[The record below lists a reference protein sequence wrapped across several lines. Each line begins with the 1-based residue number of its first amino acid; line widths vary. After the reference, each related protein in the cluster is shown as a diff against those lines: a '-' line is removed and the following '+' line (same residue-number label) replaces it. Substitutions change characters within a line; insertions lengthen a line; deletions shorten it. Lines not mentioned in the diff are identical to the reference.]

1 MRSSAA
7 ATSPAGK
14 RRHQT
19 VKSISVQELSA
30 LLDEG
35 SDLLLIDVRNPSE
48 ADVAVIPGSQLV
60 PLARIENGEGV
71 DEIRRMACHR
81 PIYVHCKL
89 GGRSAKAVE
98 LLALHDM
105 DSTNVAGGID
115 AWSQV
120 VDSSVPR
127 Y

>member
-1 MRSSAA
+1 M
-7 ATSPAGK
+7 
-14 RRHQT
+14 
-19 VKSISVQELSA
+19 KSISVQELSA

-60 PLARIENGEGV
+60 PLARIETGGGV